1 MADVVANEIEGIQS
15 RYQEIIHSEKLDQML
30 DENIQVVREI
40 AKNKFMLMKQK
51 MGLYK

>member
-1 MADVVANEIEGIQS
+1 MADVVVTEIEGIQKKYYDMINS
-15 RYQEIIHSEKLDQML
+15 SKLDKIL
-30 DENIQVVREI
+30 NENIKITREI